1 MLVQKPRR
9 TDAPRRVRS
18 PTPQPCGVAGCAVQ
32 GHCGCWRHRARSLAQ
47 LETAKRQVRANR
59 KELAFADAVAAA
71 TEELVASG
79 ELAAASVGVYVGDW
93 QDLVG
98 FVAASG
104 CRSAYEVEHTD
115 RLIERFVHAKDGS
128 GHVPTVASMHRRR
141 AAVRCLWRH
150 LRAMGAAFGDPT
162 ADLHLPPRSSR
173 PTRALTDDEMALC
186 EWASSGYNNSTRYPA
201 IWALAEAGAS
211 MTEMPWIALK
221 SLDLD
226 GALVALDGGS
236 RLRPRFAPLTDWGV
250 RALRCHVQATGLRGD
265 DTTVVYHR
273 RSEDDRSPTL
283 IEPVR
288 KVLEWAGILDE
299 PDLNPSEAAR
309 GWLGAAVFSQ
319 TRSIEAVANALGLA
333 SLDRAAE
340 LICHDWQENL

>member
-1 MLVQKPRR
+1 M
-9 TDAPRRVRS
+9 
-18 PTPQPCGVAGCAVQ
+18 
-32 GHCGCWRHRARSLAQ
+32 
-47 LETAKRQVRANR
+47 AKRQVRENR
-59 KELAFADAVAAA
+59 KDLAFADAVAAA
-71 TEELVASG
+71 TEEIIASG
-79 ELAAASVGVYVGDW
+79 ELAVASVGVYVGDW

-98 FVAASG
+98 FVAAFG
-104 CRSAYEVEHTD
+104 CCSAYEVEHAD
-115 RLIERFVHAKDGS
+115 GLIERFAHAKDSTGQM
-128 GHVPTVASMHRRR
+128 PQVASMHRRR
-141 AAVRCLWRH
+141 ASVRCLWRH
-150 LRAMGAAFGDPT
+150 LRGMGVAFGDPT
-162 ADLHLPPRSSR
+162 ADLRLPPRSSR
-173 PTRALTDDEMALC
+173 PTRPLTDDEMAMC
-186 EWASSGYNNSTRYPA
+186 EWASSGYANSTRYPA
-201 IWALAEAGAS
+201 VWALAEAGAS
-211 MTEMPWIALK
+211 MTEMPWVALK

-236 RLRPRFAPLTDWGV
+236 RLRPRLAPLTDWGV
-250 RALRCHVQATGLRGD
+250 RALRRHLQATRLRGD

-288 KVLEWAGILDE
+288 KVLEWAGILGE

-319 TRSIEAVANALGLA
+319 TRSIGAVANALGLA